1 MYLFPFAFPFQY
13 PMKRG
18 EKINSAAGEEPA
30 VLSVLQVLCA
40 WLPPASHPGQ
50 ERITRAPPSSRRPDM
65 ASTPQ
70 PRVPDCFTS
79 CCQEF
84 STLRLTST
92 PFFQVLCFFQVYGHY
107 TAAENVYKSGAN
119 FTRRREGRGLRC
131 PSTRRSQKQV
141 NVY

>member
-18 EKINSAAGEEPA
+18 EKINSVAGEGPV
-30 VLSVLQVLCA
+30 VLSVLQILCA
-40 WLPPASHPGQ
+40 WLLPGTHPGQ
-50 ERITRAPPSSRRPDM
+50 ARLTRVPPSTRCPDI

-107 TAAENVYKSGAN
+107 TAAENVYKSGA
-119 FTRRREGRGLRC
+119 
-131 PSTRRSQKQV
+131 
-141 NVY
+141 